1 MGTDEFPIAGAAPMS
16 IADRLTIAGIGVVL
30 GLIAV
35 FGYVAITP
43 IFTSWVNVAV
53 VQVIFTAVYTPTV
66 IVLRRRQGARGATA

>member
-1 MGTDEFPIAGAAPMS
+1 MS

-66 IVLRRRQGARGATA
+66 IVLRRQQGARGATA